1 MSSQLIAGLNSAP
14 VFSMVTVSCPAKL
27 AKLIAGLRSIRV
39 QYPGLAAMLASVLS
53 VSSGGMTSPLWRSR
67 VRWPV
72 TKQSTVTTST
82 RYLAEAARSTSSLV
96 SPLSRRMY
104 SWNHRSGWAPSATAS
119 MVVVAIVDSVYGSPC
134 RCAARAAA
142 ISPAGCIIR
151 VYPVGA
157 RASGSGTTEP
167 RNAAEVSACDTFTS
181 VRGWN
186 LYRWKARTFARSDS
200 SSSAP
205 PST

>member
-1 MSSQLIAGLNSAP
+1 
-14 VFSMVTVSCPAKL
+14 
-27 AKLIAGLRSIRV
+27 
-39 QYPGLAAMLASVLS
+39 MLASVCM
-53 VSSGGMTSPLWRSR
+53 VSSGGMTSPLRRSR

-82 RYLAEAARSTSSLV
+82 RYLAAAARSTSSLF

-104 SWNHRSGWAPSATAS
+104 SWNHRSGCAAAATSS
-119 MVVVAIVDSVYGSPC
+119 MVVVAMVDRVYGSPC
-134 RCAARAAA
+134 FCAARAAA

-157 RASGSGTTEP
+157 RASGRGVTEP
-167 RNAAEVSACDTFTS
+167 RNAVEVSGSDTSTR

-186 LYRWKARTFARSDS
+186 PNCRNALVFARSDT